1 MNIIYK
7 ASMLFLAVTLF
18 TACGDKAKESEP
30 AKEETSAAPQSDIV
44 EITAQQFK
52 SAAIELGSIESKAL
66 SGTTKVNGILDVPPQ
81 NLVSISTP
89 FGGFV
94 KSTSLL
100 QGMKVSKGQLVAMMQ
115 NPDYIQPQQ
124 DYIDLKSQLN
134 YLKQDY
140 DRQVQLSKENIN
152 ALKTLQKSKA
162 EYESVRARVAG
173 LRSKL
178 QLMNVNI
185 GSLEAGNIQNAIP
198 LYSPINGYVTQVN
211 TNIGAFVNAEDV
223 LFKIADT
230 GNLHAEL
237 TVFEKDVPKL
247 QIGQK
252 VRFTLANESKERTAT
267 VALIGREISAE
278 RTVQIHC
285 KLDKE
290 DRTLLPGMYLKALV
304 ESGSSQVPSVVSK
317 AIVEFEGS
325 KYLFIE
331 DDKTKDAK
339 NDGGTHFK
347 MVNVKTGVSELNFT
361 ELIFDEGTEYQSWK
375 VVTNGAYDL
384 LSKMKNSGEEE

>member
-1 MNIIYK
+1 MNILYK
-7 ASMLFLAVTLF
+7 TSMLFLAVILF

-30 AKEETSAAPQSDIV
+30 AAIAAATEPKADIV
-44 EITAQQFK
+44 EITPEQYS
-52 SAAIELGSIESKAL
+52 SAGIELGSIESKAL
-66 SGTTKVNGILDVPPQ
+66 SGTTKVNGVLDVPPQ

-94 KSTSLL
+94 KSTTLL

-140 DRQVQLSKENIN
+140 DRQLQLSKENVN
-152 ALKTLQKSKA
+152 ALKTLQKSKS

-173 LRSKL
+173 LKSKL

-185 GSLEAGNIQNAIP
+185 SSLEKGTIQSSIP

-237 TVFEKDVPKL
+237 TVFEKDIPKL

-252 VRFTLANESKERTAT
+252 VRFTLANETKERTAT
-267 VALIGREISAE
+267 VALIGREISTE

-285 KLDKE
+285 KLDQN

-304 ESGSSQVPSVVSK
+304 ESGTSQVPAVVSK
-317 AIVEFEGS
+317 AIVEFEGN
-325 KYLFIE
+325 KYIFVADGLIK
-331 DDKTKDAK
+331 DKHG
-339 NDGGTHFK
+339 NVNRFK
-347 MVNVKTGVSELNFT
+347 LMNVKTGISELNYT
-361 ELIFDEGTEYQSWK
+361 EVLFDEQSDYKSLK